1 MNFRIMI
8 SAIVFG
14 VVAIVL
20 GWVYESQFKSTV
32 ASAELEIPNNI
43 DYFLTHLDYRVSNA
57 EGKLDYEFSSPRLEH
72 RPRTDVSHIES
83 PSLQIYRVNEQ
94 WQVNSEQGQFHHRNN
109 ILVLQQNVVLQ
120 KLGDDPLRVTTETI
134 QFEPDRNL
142 VTMPDK
148 VMMRSN
154 SARIEAEQATF
165 DLTSKVYL
173 LQKARTVYSN
183 DKS

>member
-1 MNFRIMI
+1 MNFRFVIFSI
-8 SAIVFG
+8 LFG
-14 VVAIVL
+14 IVAIAL

-32 ASAELEIPNNI
+32 ASVELEIPNNI
-43 DYFLTHLDYRVSNA
+43 DYFFTHFNYRVTNA
-57 EGKLDYEFSSPRLEH
+57 KGNLDYEFSSPRLEH
-72 RPRTDVSHIES
+72 RPRTDVSYIVS

-94 WQVNSEQGQFHHRNN
+94 WRINSEQGQFQHRNN

-120 KLGDDPLRVTTETI
+120 KLGDDPLRVATETI

-148 VMMRSN
+148 VLMRSN
-154 SARIEAEQATF
+154 GARIEAEQAIF
-165 DLTSKVYL
+165 NLTSKVYL

-183 DKS
+183 DNS